1 MMVFAFRPVLLA
13 SVCAAAV
20 IATVPWPAAQAPA
33 DRTFDTVADLV
44 AAKMRQYHV
53 PGVALG
59 VLRDGKT
66 TTRGF
71 GVTSVEDPLPV
82 TADTIVPL
90 ASISKTVTATA
101 KPALL

>member
-1 MMVFAFRPVLLA
+1 MLRTFRLALLA
-13 SVCAAAV
+13 SVCVSAWSTA
-20 IATVPWPAAQAPA
+20 IPWPHAQASVDP
-33 DRTFDTVADLV
+33 TFEAVAELV
-44 AAKMRQYHV
+44 TAKMRQHHV

-66 TTRGF
+66 TIRGF

-90 ASISKTVTATA
+90 ASISKTVTATTMMR
-101 KPALL
+101 LV